1 MGYFLCL
8 QFDQELQEIIIRN
21 LSQSR
26 AFTKHLPIYQW
37 SKRTTFPWRTQA
49 NVSKPNV
56 AAIESSKESKASK
69 LLDGGLQEAK
79 MGNNNPGIYN
89 IGNLYVDMVYTYL
102 HMYLT
107 IYMYYVELCD

>member
-1 MGYFLCL
+1 MI
-8 QFDQELQEIIIRN
+8 QAHD
-21 LSQSR
+21 LSMADPGQCE
-26 AFTKHLPIYQW
+26 
-37 SKRTTFPWRTQA
+37 QA
-49 NVSKPNV
+49 ECSGNRVIQGV
-56 AAIESSKESKASK
+56 QGFQAV
-69 LLDGGLQEAK
+69 GCGLQEAK